1 MMQWY
6 LIPLLGAL
14 ACSSSKPVPG
24 VWRPEP
30 GKEPTRGIPGP
41 MRGFGPFNSFSD
53 ALQAACPMILSKPN
67 ATMGHL
73 QDTAPDL
80 AFRVSTEYCAWLY
93 YTPDHNYEMS
103 LLTDQSAPDDLMT
116 GRRSCILP
124 ASVEDARYPSSALKY
139 IFALHNHP
147 FGGLPSPGDLRFT
160 DEMARL
166 HAWAVETKDSKVLLS
181 IIAFFSKS
189 KDPKAPTCDGF
200 YQYIPATL
208 DMLKWTHAQGAW
220 EREELGTVTWIN
232 ETSYRIV
239 PKKPKGSQG
248 NPL

>member
-1 MMQWY
+1 
-6 LIPLLGAL
+6 
-14 ACSSSKPVPG
+14 
-24 VWRPEP
+24 
-30 GKEPTRGIPGP
+30 
-41 MRGFGPFNSFSD
+41 
-53 ALQAACPMILSKPN
+53 MILSKPN

-93 YTPDHNYEMS
+93 YTPDHKYEMG

-147 FGGLPSPGDLRFT
+147 FGGLPSFGDLRFT

-166 HAWAVETKDSKVLLS
+166 HAWAVETKDSKVL
-181 IIAFFSKS
+181 
-189 KDPKAPTCDGF
+189 KAPTCDGF

-248 NPL
+248 DPQ